1 MIVRNW
7 FLHDVIAKLREH
19 IERNRANIPLKLAST
34 CRVDIA
40 TRFYR
45 HSTFI
50 SFPNCNIR
58 EIGIKLELY
67 LRRLLERAKIS
78 PDSDHRICQSADKRI
93 ELTWFATEIF
103 RFHINFKSIWL
114 WSRIPRLPRF
124 YGKLCLSNVNR
135 RVERCTDCSIIFSNK
150 KLLFYFWNGPSNSFL
165 NKICDHDSLYT
176 LENCML
182 TSNIL
187 NSTQVLLIKCSPLV
201 WYSGGWFHPLNSRYR
216 D

>member
-7 FLHDVIAKLREH
+7 FLHDVIAKFREH
-19 IERNRANIPLKLAST
+19 IEPNRANTPLKLAST

-45 HSTFI
+45 LSTFI

-58 EIGIKLELY
+58 EIGIKPELY

-78 PDSDHRICQSADKRI
+78 TDSDHRICQSADKRI
-93 ELTWFATEIF
+93 ELTWFARETF

-114 WSRIPRLPRF
+114 WSRIPRLPHF
-124 YGKLCLSNVNR
+124 YGKLSLLNVHKR
-135 RVERCTDCSIIFSNK
+135 IERWTDCSIILSNK
-150 KLLFYFWNGPSNSFL
+150 KLLFYFWNGPSNPFL
-165 NKICDHDSLYT
+165 NKICGRDCLYT

-182 TSNIL
+182 TSNVL
-187 NSTQVLLIKCSPLV
+187 NSI
-201 WYSGGWFHPLNSRYR
+201 
-216 D
+216 